1 MPKYK
6 MIQEEDHKME
16 TAIKVKPAIGMSV
29 SMGIGSD
36 SYHQIIVKMERNA
49 KTIYT
54 MSARKVLGGVAL
66 EDWNALPE
74 SIKAKR
80 AADALQQ
87 DLDFLNAVYADQ
99 PEIFGADW
107 MMSQATKCYTYRAT
121 GQNAGHYAKKG
132 SDYCWLTLNEQY
144 EYSDPSF

>member
-1 MPKYK
+1 
-6 MIQEEDHKME
+6 ME
-16 TAIKVKPAIGMSV
+16 TAIQTKPEIGMSV

-87 DLDFLNAVYADQ
+87 DLDFLNAEYADQ

-107 MMSQATKCYTYRAT
+107 MMSQATKCFTYRAK
-121 GQNAGHYAKKG
+121 AGYYAKKG
-132 SDYCWLTLNEQY
+132 SDYCWLSLNDQY
-144 EYSDPSF
+144 EYSSPEF

>member
-1 MPKYK
+1 
-6 MIQEEDHKME
+6 ME
-16 TAIKVKPAIGMSV
+16 TAIQTKPEIGMSV

-36 SYHQIIVKMERNA
+36 SYHRIIVKMERNA

-80 AADALQQ
+80 ATDALQQ
-87 DLDFLNAVYADQ
+87 ELDFWNAEYADQ

-107 MMSQATKCYTYRAT
+107 IMGRATNCYTYRTT
-121 GQNAGHYAKKG
+121 GRNAGHYAEKG
-132 SDYCWLTLNEQY
+132 SVYCWLTLNSQY
-144 EYSDPSF
+144 QYSDPSF

>member
-1 MPKYK
+1 MKAVT
-6 MIQEEDHKME
+6 E
-16 TAIKVKPAIGMSV
+16 VKPEIGMSV

-36 SYHQIIVKMERNA
+36 SYHQIIVKMERNS

-54 MSARKVLGGVAL
+54 MSARKVLGGVAQS
-66 EDWNALPE
+66 DWNALPE

-87 DLDFLNAVYADQ
+87 DLDFLNAEYADQ

-107 MMSQATKCYTYRAT
+107 MMSQATKCYTYRST
-121 GQNAGHYAKKG
+121 GQNAGHYARKG
-132 SDYCWLTLNEQY
+132 SDYCWLTLNDQY

>member
-1 MPKYK
+1 
-6 MIQEEDHKME
+6 ME
-16 TAIKVKPAIGMSV
+16 TVNEVKPVIGMSV

-87 DLDFLNAVYADQ
+87 DLDFLNAEYADQ

-107 MMSQATKCYTYRAT
+107 MMSQATKCFTYRAK
-121 GQNAGHYAKKG
+121 AGYYAKKG
-132 SDYCWLTLNEQY
+132 SDYCWLALNDQY
-144 EYSDPSF
+144 EYSSPEF